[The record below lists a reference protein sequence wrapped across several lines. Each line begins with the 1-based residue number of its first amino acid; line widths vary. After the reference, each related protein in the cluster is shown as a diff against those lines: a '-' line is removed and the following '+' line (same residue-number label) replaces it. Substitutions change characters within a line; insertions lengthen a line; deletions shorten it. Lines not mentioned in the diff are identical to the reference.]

1 MTARIIRGFQFQT
14 GVYFSGD
21 FYVNMYEMQ
30 LQFNVMT
37 ESIRE
42 QNIALDR
49 IKYFIQECLEH
60 SIMIYESETDTI
72 EKYLDADLR
81 VCTLPEEPYDQI
93 IGIMMLEKINSITEG
108 RLVATD
114 ITIGSQMS
122 DGVECLHSEDEN
134 IGPFRLAG
142 WWQENNTKIA
152 TYSPKGKGKKVVK
165 LLKPSVEW
173 KDIGLSFNESDDITI
188 ESKDGGGIVFTLFDQ
203 KTDE

>member
-21 FYVNMYEMQ
+21 FYVNMYDMQ
-30 LQFNVMT
+30 LQFNVIT

-49 IKYFIQECLEH
+49 IKYLIQECIEH
-60 SIMIYESETDTI
+60 SILLYERETSTI
-72 EKYLDADLR
+72 EKYVDADLR

-93 IGIMMLEKINSITEG
+93 IGIMLLEKINAVTEG

-114 ITIGSQMS
+114 ITIGSTMS

-142 WWQENNTKIA
+142 WWQENNTKISNYTA
-152 TYSPKGKGKKVVK
+152 NSKSKKIVK
-165 LLKPSVEW
+165 LSKPAIEW
-173 KDIGLSFNESDDITI
+173 KDIGLSYSETDDTI
-188 ESKDGGGIVFTLFDQ
+188 IDTKNGGIVFTLFDQ
-203 KTDE
+203 KTEQ

>member
-30 LQFNVMT
+30 LQFNVLS
-37 ESIRE
+37 ESIKE

-49 IKYFIQECLEH
+49 IKYFIQECIEH
-60 SIMIYESETDTI
+60 SILIYENETEAID
-72 EKYLDADLR
+72 KYLDADLR

-93 IGIMMLEKINSITEG
+93 IGIMIMEKINAITEG

-114 ITIGSQMS
+114 ITIGSHMS
-122 DGVECLHSEDEN
+122 DGVECLHSEEDN

-152 TYSPKGKGKKVVK
+152 NYTPKSKGKKVVR
-165 LLKPSVEW
+165 LLKPTIDW
-173 KDIGLSFNESDDITI
+173 KDLGLSFDESEDVSLDP
-188 ESKDGGGIVFTLFDQ
+188 KDGNSIVFTLFDT
-203 KTDE
+203 KTEE

>member
-21 FYVNMYEMQ
+21 FYVNMYDMQ
-30 LQFNVMT
+30 LQFNVLN

-49 IKYFIQECLEH
+49 IKYLMQECIEH
-60 SIMIYESETDTI
+60 SIMIYESETATI

-93 IGIMMLEKINSITEG
+93 IGIMLLEKINAITEG

-114 ITIGSQMS
+114 ITIGSTMS

-152 TYSPKGKGKKVVK
+152 NYAPKSKGKKIVK
-165 LLKPSVEW
+165 LSKPAVEW
-173 KDIGLSFNESDDITI
+173 KDVGLSYNESDDIIIDSTN
-188 ESKDGGGIVFTLFDQ
+188 SGIVFTLFEP
-203 KTDE
+203 KTE